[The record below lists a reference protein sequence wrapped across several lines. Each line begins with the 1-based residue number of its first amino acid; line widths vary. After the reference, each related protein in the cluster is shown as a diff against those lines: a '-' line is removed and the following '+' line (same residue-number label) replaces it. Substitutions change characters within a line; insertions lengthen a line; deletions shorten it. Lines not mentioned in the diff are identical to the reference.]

1 MNAPLRGLECPA
13 FSDAPESLHR
23 RYAQFVAAAEYS
35 SSSAGPLVADLH
47 QHAMNLGCSKAHE
60 ASPDIYWL
68 LQSAAVV
75 ALLAF
80 GSGSEIFRRQ
90 RAEVAYYGAF
100 ADTREQVRAFEDFV
114 AQWAL

>member
-1 MNAPLRGLECPA
+1 MARYRQFLAHTACSPEVAEGL
-13 FSDAPESLHR
+13 FK
-23 RYAQFVAAAEYS
+23 
-35 SSSAGPLVADLH
+35 DLH

-80 GSGSEIFRRQ
+80 GPGSEIFRRQ
-90 RAEVAYYGAF
+90 RVEVAYYGAF
-100 ADTREQVRAFEDFV
+100 ADTRERVRAFEDFV